1 MAGIRFLK
9 CAEEKNFCCCV
20 VVTCILFHHHSH
32 QFAFSMS
39 ATYSNE
45 EQVEYVMKVK
55 LNIQLD
61 MSVSLPMFEGVWLI

>member
-9 CAEEKNFCCCV
+9 CAEEKNFCSCV
-20 VVTCILFHHHSH
+20 VVTCILFHHHSN

-39 ATYSNE
+39 GTYSNE
-45 EQVEYVMKVK
+45 KQVEYIKKVK

-61 MSVSLPMFEGVWLI
+61 MSVSLPMFEGVWVI

>member
-20 VVTCILFHHHSH
+20 VVTCILFHHHSN

-39 ATYSNE
+39 GTYSNE
-45 EQVEYVMKVK
+45 KQVEYIKKVK

-61 MSVSLPMFEGVWLI
+61 MSVSLPMFEGVWVI